1 MFSIQIDKQAL
12 GAARDSEIKEMKS
25 CVMMWKIQME
35 RKRLEDK
42 LVYLKGE
49 GDQYL
54 VEMRKEKEK
63 IQKYS
68 EKLKDLLSMKQNVEE
83 IYQKAEPQ
91 ALSPLT

>member
-1 MFSIQIDKQAL
+1 MNAW
-12 GAARDSEIKEMKS
+12 DSLLKIEQ
-25 CVMMWKIQME
+25 IQME

-42 LVYLKGE
+42 LVSLKGE

-68 EKLKDLLSMKQNVEE
+68 EKLQDLLSMKQNVEE